1 MKPAPEIR
9 VYETKKE
16 AERRNARLAGKE
28 KPDHWVTKKGDMF
41 TNPWP
46 SFIPYSWRESSSW
59 YNLFTKQPPPPSSSL
74 VEDLVPVVKPT
85 WGASD
90 SDDLNKDK
98 VKATWLGHACFLVEL
113 PSVLPLSRG
122 PRILF
127 DPVFSDRCSPSQYAG
142 PKRYNPPPCKI
153 EDIPDVDAI
162 VISHNHYDH
171 MDTPTLTALFSRD
184 RKPHIFAPLG
194 NDAYFDCLKCIPKT
208 HFHTLDWWDTR
219 RVEVDATVP
228 SNSDSGVAQVASF
241 DITLTPGQHQTGRG
255 VFDRWKTLWGGWVV
269 QSVTKNGGDG
279 GEGEET
285 HGPSVYFAGDT
296 GYRTVLAGQD
306 EDKVPVCP
314 AFKEIGERWGGIDL
328 ALLPIGAYEPR
339 DIMSRVHCAPQDS
352 VRVFQDIRAKR
363 AIGMH
368 WGTWILTTE
377 DALEPPKRLAEE
389 CKKANIADGI
399 FQLCK
404 IGETVF
410 H

>member
-1 MKPAPEIR
+1 
-9 VYETKKE
+9 
-16 AERRNARLAGKE
+16 
-28 KPDHWVTKKGDMF
+28 
-41 TNPWP
+41 
-46 SFIPYSWRESSSW
+46 
-59 YNLFTKQPPPPSSSL
+59 
-74 VEDLVPVVKPT
+74 
-85 WGASD
+85 
-90 SDDLNKDK
+90 
-98 VKATWLGHACFLVEL
+98 
-113 PSVLPLSRG
+113 
-122 PRILF
+122 
-127 DPVFSDRCSPSQYAG
+127 
-142 PKRYNPPPCKI
+142 
-153 EDIPDVDAI
+153 
-162 VISHNHYDH
+162 

-389 CKKANIADGI
+389 CKKASIADGI

>member
-113 PSVLPLSRG
+113 PSVLLLSRG

-162 VISHNHYDH
+162 VISVSSHSVHVISRYSNESVY
-171 MDTPTLTALFSRD
+171 PFSITTTISAFLLHTRQ
-184 RKPHIFAPLG
+184 PH
-194 NDAYFDCLKCIPKT
+194 
-208 HFHTLDWWDTR
+208 
-219 RVEVDATVP
+219 
-228 SNSDSGVAQVASF
+228 
-241 DITLTPGQHQTGRG
+241 
-255 VFDRWKTLWGGWVV
+255 KTLKLF
-269 QSVTKNGGDG
+269 T
-279 GEGEET
+279 
-285 HGPSVYFAGDT
+285 
-296 GYRTVLAGQD
+296 L
-306 EDKVPVCP
+306 
-314 AFKEIGERWGGIDL
+314 
-328 ALLPIGAYEPR
+328 
-339 DIMSRVHCAPQDS
+339 
-352 VRVFQDIRAKR
+352 
-363 AIGMH
+363 
-368 WGTWILTTE
+368 
-377 DALEPPKRLAEE
+377 
-389 CKKANIADGI
+389 
-399 FQLCK
+399 
-404 IGETVF
+404 
-410 H
+410 